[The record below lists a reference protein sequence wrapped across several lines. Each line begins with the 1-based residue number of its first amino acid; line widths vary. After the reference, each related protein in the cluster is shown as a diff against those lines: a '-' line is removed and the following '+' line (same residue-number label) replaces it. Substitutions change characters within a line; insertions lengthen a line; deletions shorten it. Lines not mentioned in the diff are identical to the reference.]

1 MAMALKAPGI
11 IVFMLSIVLLLA
23 VLFSR
28 FFGAQLPYLTGDV
41 TQFYAMMAAYLVL
54 MMGCIMRGL

>member
-11 IVFMLSIVLLLA
+11 IVFTLSIVLSLA

-28 FFGAQLPYLTGDV
+28 FFGAHVPYLTGDT
-41 TQFYAMMAAYLVL
+41 TQFYAMWAAYLVL